1 VQGIARSSDD
11 SAFVQDADRS
21 STPAAVKVAE
31 WVQDGI
37 RRRCAKGLRLYQ
49 GRLIGQRT
57 RRPWACRRKR
67 SPAAKAIA
75 GLQPRLK
82 LSQDLIRLRL
92 HHMILTL
99 DIIVNI
105 LIIII
110 LTIGVCM

>member
-1 VQGIARSSDD
+1 MERAGRS
-11 SAFVQDADRS
+11 
-21 STPAAVKVAE
+21 
-31 WVQDGI
+31 
-37 RRRCAKGLRLYQ
+37 GLAGGEL
-49 GRLIGQRT
+49 
-57 RRPWACRRKR
+57 
-67 SPAAKAIA
+67 IA